1 VRLVYGTNPVRELL
15 RAGGEGLS
23 ELWLSEGT
31 TRAAAF
37 AELERL
43 GRAAG
48 AKVRSAPRQKLDRL
62 AGTDRHQGV
71 VAVVADFRYAELD
84 DLVAAAKASGRP
96 PLLVVLDGVEDPH
109 NLGAIIRSTH
119 ALGGHGVV
127 IPRDRAVGVTPAA
140 AKASAGAVERCP
152 VARVVNVAKTI
163 EALKERG
170 IWSVALAADG
180 ERPLAELELDG
191 PTALVLGSEGEGLR
205 PLVRR
210 TCDLSAHIPMAGE
223 LDSLSVSAS
232 AAVALYEVARQRRR
246 PPRGRADDSRV
257 EPDA

>member
-15 RAGGEGLS
+15 RAGGEGAA
-23 ELWLSEGT
+23 ELWLAEGS

-43 GRAAG
+43 ARAAG
-48 AKVRSAPRQKLDRL
+48 AKVRTAPRQKLDRL

-71 VAVVADFRYAELD
+71 VAVVADYRYAEVG
-84 DLVAAAKASGRP
+84 DLLAAAAAGGRP

-119 ALGGHGVV
+119 ALGGHGVI
-127 IPRDRAVGVTPAA
+127 IPKDRAVGITPAA
-140 AKASAGAVERCP
+140 AKASAGAVERCR
-152 VARVVNVAKTI
+152 VARVTNVAKTV
-163 EALKERG
+163 EALKEDG
-170 IWSVALAADG
+170 VWSVALAADG
-180 ERPLAELELDG
+180 DRALADVDLAG
-191 PTALVLGSEGEGLR
+191 PVAVVLGSEGEGLR

-210 TCDLSAHIPMAGE
+210 TCDLTARIPMAGD

-232 AAVALYEVARQRRR
+232 AAVALYEAARQRA
-246 PPRGRADDSRV
+246 RAPARDSRV